1 MYRVKND
8 SCEVHPHF
16 QRVIGN
22 CYAEYS
28 IDVEDRDSFGSGVR
42 VRADPSAW
50 MYKVVVYKEPSKNDN
65 TIIFRLLKNWNLL
78 KFSNVLTILL
88 VATVEVEQLRTFSH

>member
-1 MYRVKND
+1 MKLCRVKND

-50 MYKVVVYKEPSKNDN
+50 MYKVKLQLLSKKFLRLDEF
-65 TIIFRLLKNWNLL
+65 IFRVLKN
-78 KFSNVLTILL
+78 
-88 VATVEVEQLRTFSH
+88 

>member
-1 MYRVKND
+1 MKLCRVKND

-50 MYKVVVYKEPSKNDN
+50 MYKVRLQLLFKNIVRLDEF
-65 TIIFRLLKNWNLL
+65 IFRVLKN
-78 KFSNVLTILL
+78 
-88 VATVEVEQLRTFSH
+88 

>member
-1 MYRVKND
+1 MKLCRVKND

-50 MYKVVVYKEPSKNDN
+50 MYKVEIHDN
-65 TIIFRLLKNWNLL
+65 NRINRWIETTYI
-78 KFSNVLTILL
+78 
-88 VATVEVEQLRTFSH
+88 